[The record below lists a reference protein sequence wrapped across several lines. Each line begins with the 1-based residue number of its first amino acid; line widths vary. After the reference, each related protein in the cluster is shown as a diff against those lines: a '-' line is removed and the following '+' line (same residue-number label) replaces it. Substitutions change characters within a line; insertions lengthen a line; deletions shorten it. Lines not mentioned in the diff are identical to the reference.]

1 MLGSVEKIAPEYG
14 YFLNASKTKPSIKR
28 GLCRACF
35 LWKSI
40 TILAEGLEILACP
53 IGTKESLNNMFS
65 KSQMDGYVSFRDF
78 FTSLRASHTV
88 LLQLL
93 RIVLFRSSVTG

>member
-1 MLGSVEKIAPEYG
+1 MLGSVEKNAPEYG

-40 TILAEGLEILACP
+40 TILAEGRSFWHARLAP
-53 IGTKESLNNMFS
+53 KN
-65 KSQMDGYVSFRDF
+65 
-78 FTSLRASHTV
+78 H
-88 LLQLL
+88 
-93 RIVLFRSSVTG
+93 